1 MAAYDVRISDWGSD
15 VCSSDLFL
23 GLLLGFKGPAELAA
37 EKAAQEAAEQAAET
51 KAEAEVE
58 GEVEAGPAP
67 ASKSAKTAA
76 KSAEKAKAA
85 QPKKAAPG
93 PVEDADKG
101 DAKGSVANQ
110 SLRVNVEVL
119 EKIGRAHV

>member
-1 MAAYDVRISDWGSD
+1 MRISDWSSD
-15 VCSSDLFL
+15 VCSSDQTVEEAPSGNHTLDELEAAFAAA
-23 GLLLGFKGPAELAA
+23 KGPAELAA

-101 DAKGSVANQ
+101 DAKGAVANP
-110 SLRVNVEVL
+110 
-119 EKIGRAHV
+119 